1 MTLVNLRDG
10 DINLEAFV
18 DFFLAFVRGED
29 DANSKDIVNLVKGN
43 MLVLHLAP
51 NGEGCLDTLLDFIL
65 DTHLLQG
72 VFDRIGKLVEELM
85 TRGFCRS

>member
-1 MTLVNLRDG
+1 
-10 DINLEAFV
+10 
-18 DFFLAFVRGED
+18 
-29 DANSKDIVNLVKGN
+29 